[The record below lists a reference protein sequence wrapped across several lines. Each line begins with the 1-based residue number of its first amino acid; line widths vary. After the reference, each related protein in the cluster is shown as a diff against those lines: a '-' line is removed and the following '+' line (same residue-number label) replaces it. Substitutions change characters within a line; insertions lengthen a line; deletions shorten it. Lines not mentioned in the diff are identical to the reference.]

1 MAAVSWPHCSLV
13 NLQKEITM
21 ISKKLLLG
29 IVALTAV
36 SGVAQAAGDAQA
48 GKVRAAVCAACH
60 GANGQAPNPIWPNL
74 AGQNA
79 PYLIKQL
86 KAFKSGERKDP
97 LMSPQAST
105 LSDKD
110 MEDVAAY
117 FASLK

>member
-1 MAAVSWPHCSLV
+1 M
-13 NLQKEITM
+13 TR
-21 ISKKLLLG
+21 KKLLLG
-29 IVALTAV
+29 LVALMATTGA
-36 SGVAQAAGDAQA
+36 AQAAGDVEA

-60 GANGQAPNPIWPNL
+60 GANGIAPNPVWPNL

-79 PYLIKQL
+79 PYVLKQL

-110 MEDVAAY
+110 MEDLAAY
-117 FASLK
+117 FESLK